1 MEYKTIIIDG
11 EEFLLVPKSKE
22 EKVNEEYKIKFDKI
36 YTETHF
42 DVKVW
47 GWSKKFINN
56 SNKSED
62 CWVTFRRTE
71 KENGEFF
78 WTDWS
83 TGGVSA
89 RKEIALL
96 LEGWYHDYMNK
107 S

>member
-1 MEYKTIIIDG
+1 MEYKTIIIEG
-11 EEFLLVPKSKE
+11 EEFLLIPKSKE
-22 EKVNEEYKIKFDKI
+22 EKLNKKYKIKFDKI

-42 DVKVW
+42 DVEVW

-56 SNKSED
+56 SDKSED

-83 TGGVSA
+83 TGGVGA
-89 RKEIALL
+89 KKEIALL
-96 LEGWYHDYMNK
+96 LEGWYHNYMNQR
-107 S
+107 